1 VTLLLGAQPARHAIV
16 DLPRSREGCM
26 DNDVLFAQFVR
37 EQTTALL
44 RSAYLLTGS
53 SAAAE
58 DLVQET
64 LLRLYPKWDRVQAA
78 DMPMAYV
85 RRSLVNGFLNQ
96 RRRPQSREIV
106 VDEVPERL
114 DTIVSRDIGV
124 DVSNRDLVWRLLATL
139 PDRQRAALV
148 MRFFDDLADD
158 EIAESLGCRLGTVRS
173 LISRG
178 LAALRQQTERDRAVN
193 RAEGRQP

>member
-1 VTLLLGAQPARHAIV
+1 
-16 DLPRSREGCM
+16 M

-53 SAAAE
+53 SPAAE

-64 LLRLYPKWDRVQAA
+64 LLRLFPKWDRVMAA
-78 DMPMAYV
+78 DVPMAYV

-106 VDEVPERL
+106 VDAVPERL
-114 DTIVSRDIGV
+114 ENGVGRDIGV

-148 MRFFDDLADD
+148 MRYFEDLADP
-158 EIAESLGCRLGTVRS
+158 EIAQSLGCRLGTVRS

-178 LAALRQQTERDRAVN
+178 LAALRDQTERDRVIN
-193 RAEGRQP
+193 LEGGRP